1 MILQIISIGTGY
13 HVKRNGVIITEWDS
27 VLILACFAR
36 LFIAFVNTHTW
47 REKRTK
53 ESINVWWI

>member
-1 MILQIISIGTGY
+1 MILQIISVGTAF

-27 VLILACFAR
+27 VLILTCFAR
-36 LFIAFVNTHTW
+36 LFIAFLNTYTL

-53 ESINVWWI
+53 ESINVW